1 MERDAPLILDPALPP
16 QPLHTDWAWRGGLW
30 SDPMPLPAGTLAG
43 GAEVG
48 PGCKLFHDDPSARIT
63 MDRPDAG
70 PEAGSPP
77 FPVAIEV
84 ADFSGSFLSLAVDLA
99 PGAVAGFRRRQLVRA
114 QTLVEASAAREIYI
128 RLNIRAA
135 ANTERLPQTIRPG
148 ESETLEFDL
157 FHAQFFEGAVEAAW
171 VDLIFTAP
179 APGRI
184 VIRDLVLSRRP
195 RPGL

>member
-1 MERDAPLILDPALPP
+1 MQRDAPLILDPALPP

-30 SDPMPLPAGTLAG
+30 SDPMSLPAGTLAG
-43 GAEVG
+43 GAEVA
-48 PGCKLFHDDPSARIT
+48 PSCKLFHDDPSARIT
-63 MDRPDAG
+63 MDR

-84 ADFSGSFLSLAVDLA
+84 ADFSGSFLSLAVDLS
-99 PGAVAGFRRRQLVRA
+99 PGALAGFRRRQLVRA
-114 QTLVEASAAREIYI
+114 QTLVEAPAAREIYL

-148 ESETLEFDL
+148 QPETLDVDL

-184 VIRDLVLSRRP
+184 VIHDLVLSRRP
-195 RPGL
+195 RPAL

>member
-1 MERDAPLILDPALPP
+1 MRRDAPLILDPALPP

-30 SDPMPLPAGTLAG
+30 ADEGPLPAGNLAG
-43 GAEVG
+43 GAEVA
-48 PGCKLFHDDPSARIT
+48 PGCKLFHDDPAARIE
-63 MDRPDAG
+63 MHRPEG
-70 PEAGSPP
+70 GSAPY
-77 FPVAIEV
+77 PVAIEV
-84 ADFSGSFLSLAVDLA
+84 GSFAGSFLSLAIDLSPA
-99 PGAVAGFRRRQLVRA
+99 AIAGFRRRQLVRA
-114 QTLVEASAAREIYI
+114 ETLVDAPAARDIYL

-135 ANTERLPQTIRPG
+135 ANTERLPQTIHTG
-148 ESETLEFDL
+148 EPETLEFDL

-171 VDLIFTAP
+171 VDVIFTAP